1 MEQLI
6 ESEADIMHH
15 HVDNKMLYNVDFIVC
30 LFSCFFHVNPS
41 THKSP
46 VYLIPHPVAADGNKE
61 VSAGVP

>member
-15 HVDNKMLYNVDFIVC
+15 HVDNKMLYNVDFFVC
-30 LFSCFFHVNPS
+30 LFFHVNPS
-41 THKSP
+41 THKSA
-46 VYLIPHPVAADGNKE
+46 VYLIPHAVAADGNKK

>member
-6 ESEADIMHH
+6 EREADIMHR
-15 HVDNKMLYNVDFIVC
+15 HVDNKMLYNVDFFVC
-30 LFSCFFHVNPS
+30 FLSCFFHVNPS

>member
-15 HVDNKMLYNVDFIVC
+15 HVDNKMLYNVDFFC
-30 LFSCFFHVNPS
+30 LFVFLFFHVNPS
-41 THKSP
+41 THKSA
-46 VYLIPHPVAADGNKE
+46 VYLIPHAVAADGNKK